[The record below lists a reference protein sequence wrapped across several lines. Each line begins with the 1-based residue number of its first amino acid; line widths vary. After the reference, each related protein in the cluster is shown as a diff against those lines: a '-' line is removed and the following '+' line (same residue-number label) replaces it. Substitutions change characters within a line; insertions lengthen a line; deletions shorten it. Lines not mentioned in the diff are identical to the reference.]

1 MFPIRRH
8 VGKIA
13 HSCEHWAG
21 DLMYRVAIPSA
32 RRANGAGGSVQKTC
46 KTLLIVA
53 PADFVSECL
62 VFAIEREFPSIAVEQ
77 VATLAEACVS
87 FECPVSL
94 ILLDAGQLPDVAG
107 HSERIS
113 HLHPAA
119 QIMLIQEDG
128 RHEVS
133 IRDVVTARNV
143 RGVLPMNLKLDVW
156 LSVVRL
162 VLRGG
167 EYFPL
172 SLFEP
177 IIERRTTVATAFNEV
192 VVPKAVVQADGDT
205 DDFDE
210 LTDRELQ
217 ILGMVARGLQ
227 NKLIAA
233 ALGLSEHTVKIH
245 LHNIITKLGAHN
257 RTEAAAIFH
266 GRRGETIG
274 ERDIGA
280 GAIQAQLPLGV

>member
-1 MFPIRRH
+1 M
-8 VGKIA
+8 
-13 HSCEHWAG
+13 SE
-21 DLMYRVAIPSA
+21 S
-32 RRANGAGGSVQKTC
+32 
-46 KTLLIVA
+46 LI
-53 PADFVSECL
+53 
-62 VFAIEREFPSIAVEQ
+62 FAIEREFPWISVEQ
-77 VATLAEACVS
+77 ISALSEACTDFGS
-87 FECPVSL
+87 PVSL
-94 ILLDAGQLPDVAG
+94 ILLDAEQLPQVAG
-107 HSERIS
+107 NSEQLA

-128 RHEVS
+128 RQQIS

-177 IIERRTTVATAFNEV
+177 IMAHGPTISGGVDLEGAPNSHLR
-192 VVPKAVVQADGDT
+192 QDADA

-210 LTDRELQ
+210 LTERELQ

-266 GRRGETIG
+266 RR
-274 ERDIGA
+274 RDTLNSRGDGGA
-280 GAIQAQLPLGV
+280 PKAQQLSA

>member
-1 MFPIRRH
+1 
-8 VGKIA
+8 
-13 HSCEHWAG
+13 
-21 DLMYRVAIPSA
+21 MYRVAVSSV
-32 RRANGAGGSVQKTC
+32 RRAAGVNSSASKSC

-53 PADFVSECL
+53 PADFVSESL
-62 VFAIEREFPSIAVEQ
+62 IFAIEREFPWIAVEQ
-77 VATLAEACVS
+77 VANLSEAGAA
-87 FECPVSL
+87 FGAPVSL
-94 ILLDAGQLPDVAG
+94 ILLEAEQLADVSAQAEQL
-107 HSERIS
+107 SRF
-113 HLHPAA
+113 HPAA
-119 QIMLIQEDG
+119 QMMLIQEDG
-128 RHEVS
+128 RQQIS
-133 IRDVVTARNV
+133 IRDVVTARNI

-177 IIERRTTVATAFNEV
+177 IMAHGAVGTAALE
-192 VVPKAVVQADGDT
+192 DT
-205 DDFDE
+205 GKPRSEPDSFSDDFDE

-233 ALGLSEHTVKIH
+233 SLGLSEHTVKIH

-257 RTEAAAIFH
+257 RTEAAAIYH
-266 GRRGETIG
+266 GRREALSQ
-274 ERDIGA
+274 RAA
-280 GAIQAQLPLGV
+280 GAMPKAQQLSV

>member
-1 MFPIRRH
+1 MRL
-8 VGKIA
+8 VGMLRVY
-13 HSCEHWAG
+13 EQWAG
-21 DLMYRVAIPSA
+21 ELMYRVAIPSA
-32 RRANGAGGSVQKTC
+32 RRAGGADGSAQKAC

-53 PADFVSECL
+53 PDDFVSESL
-62 VFAIEREFPSIAVEQ
+62 VFAIEREFPWVVVEQ
-77 VATLAEACVS
+77 VPTLAEACARRD
-87 FECPVSL
+87 FPVAL
-94 ILLDAGQLPDVAG
+94 ILLEAGQLPAVAG
-107 HSERIS
+107 HSEQ
-113 HLHPAA
+113 LMQMHPGA

-128 RHEVS
+128 QQQVL
-133 IRDVVTARNV
+133 IRDVVAVRNM

-177 IIERRTTVATAFNEV
+177 IMGQKWGAVAADIEEPA
-192 VVPKAVVQADGDT
+192 KANRQQESDP

-257 RTEAAAIFH
+257 RTEAAAIYH
-266 GRRGETIG
+266 GRRDAVSG
-274 ERDIGA
+274 RGA
-280 GAIQAQLPLGV
+280 STSAVSPTQLPLA

>member
-1 MFPIRRH
+1 
-8 VGKIA
+8 
-13 HSCEHWAG
+13 
-21 DLMYRVAIPSA
+21 MYRVAVSSS
-32 RRANGAGGSVQKTC
+32 RRASASGVSEQKAC

-53 PADFVSECL
+53 PADFVSETL
-62 VFAIEREFPSIAVEQ
+62 VFAIEREFPCLRVECVGELEQ
-77 VATLAEACVS
+77 ACAS
-87 FECPVSL
+87 FECPVPL
-94 ILLDAGQLPDVAG
+94 ILLEAQQLPDVALY
-107 HSERIS
+107 SDRI
-113 HLHPAA
+113 HRLHPAA

-128 RHEVS
+128 RHQVA

-156 LSVVRL
+156 LSVLRL

-177 IIERRTTVATAFNEV
+177 IIAPERSEVAVELGEAPRLRNRPEGE
-192 VVPKAVVQADGDT
+192 A
-205 DDFDE
+205 DDFYE

-257 RTEAAAIFH
+257 RTEAAAIYH
-266 GRRGETIG
+266 ARRDLG
-274 ERDIGA
+274 ERGPSETSKLH
-280 GAIQAQLPLGV
+280 QLPA

>member
-1 MFPIRRH
+1 
-8 VGKIA
+8 
-13 HSCEHWAG
+13 
-21 DLMYRVAIPSA
+21 MYRVAVSSV
-32 RRANGAGGSVQKTC
+32 RRAAGVTSSAPKSC

-53 PADFVSECL
+53 PPDFVSESL
-62 VFAIEREFPSIAVEQ
+62 IFAIEREFPWITVEQ
-77 VATLAEACVS
+77 VASLSEATTA
-87 FECPVSL
+87 FGAPVSL
-94 ILLDAGQLPDVAG
+94 ILLEAEQLADVSSQA
-107 HSERIS
+107 EQLWQ
-113 HLHPAA
+113 LHPAA
-119 QIMLIQEDG
+119 QMMLIQEDG
-128 RHEVS
+128 RQQIS
-133 IRDVVTARNV
+133 IRDVVTARNI

-177 IIERRTTVATAFNEV
+177 IMARSAASSGAAALEETGKPRSEPDSFS
-192 VVPKAVVQADGDT
+192 

-233 ALGLSEHTVKIH
+233 SLGLSEHTVKIH

-257 RTEAAAIFH
+257 RTEAAAIYH
-266 GRRGETIG
+266 GRRDALSQRAADTMPK
-274 ERDIGA
+274 
-280 GAIQAQLPLGV
+280 AQQLSA

>member
-1 MFPIRRH
+1 MAATG
-8 VGKIA
+8 GKKTRI
-13 HSCEHWAG
+13 CEHWVG
-21 DLMYRVAIPSA
+21 DQMYRVAIPSA
-32 RRANGAGGSVQKTC
+32 RRANGADGSAQKTC

-53 PADFVSECL
+53 PADFVSESL
-62 VFAIEREFPSIAVEQ
+62 IFAIEREFHWITVDQ
-77 VATLAEACVS
+77 VPTLADACVG
-87 FECPVSL
+87 FDAPVSL
-94 ILLDAGQLPDVAG
+94 ILVEAKQLPEVAAQ
-107 HSERIS
+107 SERLAL
-113 HLHPAA
+113 LHPSA

-128 RHEVS
+128 RQEVS

-177 IIERRTTVATAFNEV
+177 IIERRRAGATGPAISFDAPPKAQVPQDNEV
-192 VVPKAVVQADGDT
+192 
-205 DDFDE
+205 DDFDD
-210 LTDRELQ
+210 LTERELQ
-217 ILGMVARGLQ
+217 ILAMVARGLQ

-257 RTEAAAIFH
+257 RTEAAAVYH
-266 GRRGETIG
+266 KRRDSGG
-274 ERDIGA
+274 ERRVGDVA
-280 GAIQAQLPLGV
+280 VLHAQQTLS

>member
-1 MFPIRRH
+1 
-8 VGKIA
+8 
-13 HSCEHWAG
+13 
-21 DLMYRVAIPSA
+21 MYRVAVSSV
-32 RRANGAGGSVQKTC
+32 RRAVGVNNSASKSC

-53 PADFVSECL
+53 PADFVSESL
-62 VFAIEREFPSIAVEQ
+62 IFAIEREFPWIAVEQ
-77 VATLAEACVS
+77 VASLSEAGVA
-87 FECPVSL
+87 FVAPVSL
-94 ILLDAGQLPDVAG
+94 ILLEAEQLADVPAQAEQL
-107 HSERIS
+107 SRF
-113 HLHPAA
+113 HPAA
-119 QIMLIQEDG
+119 QMMLIQEDG
-128 RHEVS
+128 RQQIS
-133 IRDVVTARNV
+133 IRDVVTARNI

-177 IIERRTTVATAFNEV
+177 MMAHGPA
-192 VVPKAVVQADGDT
+192 ADTSLEGAGKQRPEPDSFS

-233 ALGLSEHTVKIH
+233 SLGLSEHTVKIH

-257 RTEAAAIFH
+257 RTEAAAIYH
-266 GRRGETIG
+266 GRREALSQRAADTMPK
-274 ERDIGA
+274 
-280 GAIQAQLPLGV
+280 AQQLSA